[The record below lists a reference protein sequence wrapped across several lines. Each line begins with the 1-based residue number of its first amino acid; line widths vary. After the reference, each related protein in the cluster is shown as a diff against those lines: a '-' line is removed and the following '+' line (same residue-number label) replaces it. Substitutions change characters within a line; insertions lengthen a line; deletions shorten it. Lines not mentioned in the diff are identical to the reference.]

1 MGKIRFAAAMSHVLD
16 SRRRAFAVAVAA
28 LVLSLAGTPALAQ
41 KPRDAVTLRLD
52 FYAYGLHAPFAYG
65 VEKGIYAEQGID
77 LTILEGNGSGATVQ
91 QVGAGT
97 DRFGFADATAMARLV
112 SKGLPAKMIANYVQ
126 TSPLAIIFFADKDIK
141 APKDLEGR
149 TIAFTAGDAIHQ
161 LFPAFVNV
169 TGLDKA
175 KVQEVLLV
183 PAAKQTAV
191 MTGTVD
197 AMSGFYNV
205 QAAVIEHETKRPVRY
220 LRYADYGLGSITHGL
235 VVNTRSLGDVSL
247 NCRMVKATSL
257 AWAAAAKDP
266 DGAADALLR
275 LFPKTNKGS
284 KELTKRQWV
293 DNAGLLYSK
302 VSQGKAPGFMVRE
315 DWERLIALAKDYGGL
330 EPVKPLDDYY
340 TNEFFDCR

>member
-1 MGKIRFAAAMSHVLD
+1 
-16 SRRRAFAVAVAA
+16 
-28 LVLSLAGTPALAQ
+28 
-41 KPRDAVTLRLD
+41 
-52 FYAYGLHAPFAYG
+52 
-65 VEKGIYAEQGID
+65 
-77 LTILEGNGSGATVQ
+77 
-91 QVGAGT
+91 
-97 DRFGFADATAMARLV
+97 
-112 SKGLPAKMIANYVQ
+112 MIANYVQ

-161 LFPAFVNV
+161 LFPAFVKV
-169 TGLDKA
+169 AGLDKA

-235 VVNTRSLGDVSL
+235 VVNTRSLGDASL

-257 AWAAAAKDP
+257 AWAAAARTRTARP
-266 DGAADALLR
+266 TRCCASSPRRTRGR
-275 LFPKTNKGS
+275 RS
-284 KELTKRQWV
+284 
-293 DNAGLLYSK
+293 
-302 VSQGKAPGFMVRE
+302 
-315 DWERLIALAKDYGGL
+315 
-330 EPVKPLDDYY
+330 
-340 TNEFFDCR
+340 